1 MLLGVKAVIAESYER
16 IHRSNLVAMGI
27 LPLQF
32 APGDTRD
39 SLGLTGRE
47 VYDVVGIA
55 DGLTPGGTV
64 RVRVRSED
72 GQQREFEA
80 KVRIDSAIEVDYF
93 RHGGVLQMVLRRL
106 LHDSQS

>member
-1 MLLGVKAVIAESYER
+1 
-16 IHRSNLVAMGI
+16 MGI

-32 APGDTRD
+32 TQGDTCD

-64 RVRVRSED
+64 TVRVQGDD
-72 GQQREFEA
+72 GQRREFEA
-80 KVRIDSAIEVDYF
+80 KVRIDSAIEVDYY

-106 LHDSQS
+106 LHESQN